1 MGRTHKPI
9 FEEPFSDLLFF
20 VLPSCVS
27 WSVEKL
33 ASQYHASP
41 MSVNV
46 KEEPVLVPNCDVVEN
61 SELEVLN
68 GDEESKLEDYG
79 TCVDVITERV
89 NQLEQKVVEVEQF
102 YSTKDGA
109 GQTNTSKSN
118 SGGKKVAISQP
129 SKCSSAGK
137 EKTRGKHVSS
147 PELMRQ
153 FATIIRQIA
162 QQKWAWPFLEPVDVE
177 GLGLDDYHKVI
188 EKPMDLG
195 TIRTKMEGSE
205 YINVREIYADVRL
218 VFKNAM
224 RYNEEKHDVYV
235 MAESLL
241 EKFEEKWL
249 TIMPK
254 LVEEEKKQ
262 AEEEAQDRASKQLA
276 VEAAQAEKARDLS
289 NELYEI
295 DQELEKLREIVVQ
308 KCRKLSTQEK
318 KGLSAA
324 LGRLSPEDLSKALKM
339 VSEGNPHFP
348 AGAPEV
354 ELDIDLQSDVTLW
367 RLKVFVQEA
376 LKAANK
382 SSGGG
387 GTNAQN
393 NNNGGEMN
401 KTAAKRRREITEA
414 IKANKVKK
422 AKKA

>member
-1 MGRTHKPI
+1 
-9 FEEPFSDLLFF
+9 
-20 VLPSCVS
+20 
-27 WSVEKL
+27 
-33 ASQYHASP
+33 

-46 KEEPVLVPNCDVVEN
+46 KEEPVLVHNCDVQSTEIVVFNGIGET
-61 SELEVLN
+61 ELE
-68 GDEESKLEDYG
+68 DFG

-89 NQLEQKVVEVEQF
+89 NQLEQVVVEVEHF
-102 YSTKDGA
+102 YSTKEGA
-109 GQTNTSKSN
+109 AQTNTSKSN
-118 SGGKKVAISQP
+118 SGGKKIAISQP
-129 SKCSSAGK
+129 NISKCNSSGK
-137 EKTRGKHVSS
+137 EKTKGKHVSS

-162 QQKWAWPFLEPVDVE
+162 QQKWAWPFLQPVDVK
-177 GLGLDDYHKVI
+177 GLELHDYHKVI

-195 TIRTKMEGSE
+195 TIKTKMEALE
-205 YINVREIYADVRL
+205 YNNVREIYADVRL

-224 RYNEEKHDVYV
+224 KYNEEKHDVYV

-262 AEEEAQDRASKQLA
+262 AEEEAHERANKQFA
-276 VEAAQAEKARDLS
+276 IEAAQAEKARDLS

-295 DQELEKLREIVVQ
+295 DIQLERLRESVVQ
-308 KCRKLSTQEK
+308 RCRKLSTQEK

-339 VSEGNPHFP
+339 VSESNPSFP

-354 ELDIDLQSDVTLW
+354 ELDIDVQSDVTLW

-382 SSGGG
+382 SSGV
-387 GTNAQN
+387 TNNN
-393 NNNGGEMN
+393 NNNGGDMN
-401 KTAAKRRREITEA
+401 KNNVKRRREISDA
-414 IKANKVKK
+414 INKASIKR
-422 AKKA
+422 AKK

>member
-1 MGRTHKPI
+1 MGRTHKPR

-89 NQLEQKVVEVEQF
+89 NQLEQKVVEVEHF

-205 YINVREIYADVRL
+205 YSNVREIYADVRL

-387 GTNAQN
+387 GTNARN

>member
-1 MGRTHKPI
+1 
-9 FEEPFSDLLFF
+9 
-20 VLPSCVS
+20 
-27 WSVEKL
+27 
-33 ASQYHASP
+33 

-46 KEEPVLVPNCDVVEN
+46 KEEPVLAPNCDVVEN
-61 SELEVLN
+61 PELEVLN

-89 NQLEQKVVEVEQF
+89 NQLEQNVVEVEQF

-118 SGGKKVAISQP
+118 SGGKKVAMSQP

-177 GLGLDDYHKVI
+177 GLGLDDYHKIAQQKWAWPFLEPVDVEGLGLDDYHKVI

-205 YINVREIYADVRL
+205 YSNVREIYADVRL

-276 VEAAQAEKARDLS
+276 VEAAQADKARDLS

-308 KCRKLSTQEK
+308 RCRKLSTQEK

-387 GTNAQN
+387 TNAQN

>member
-1 MGRTHKPI
+1 MGRTKKPR
-9 FEEPFSDLLFF
+9 FEEPFLFQTLNREKSEEGLADLLCF

-46 KEEPVLVPNCDVVEN
+46 KEEPVLAPNCDVVEN
-61 SELEVLN
+61 PELEVLN

-89 NQLEQKVVEVEQF
+89 NQLEQNVVEVEQF

-118 SGGKKVAISQP
+118 SGGKKVAMSQP

-162 QQKWAWPFLEPVDVE
+162 QQKWAWPFLEPVDVK

-205 YINVREIYADVRL
+205 YSNVREIYADVRL

-276 VEAAQAEKARDLS
+276 VEAAQADKARDLS

-387 GTNAQN
+387 TNAQN
-393 NNNGGEMN
+393 NNNVN
-401 KTAAKRRREITEA
+401 PARNRR
-414 IKANKVKK
+414 NW
-422 AKKA
+422 

>member
-1 MGRTHKPI
+1 
-9 FEEPFSDLLFF
+9 
-20 VLPSCVS
+20 
-27 WSVEKL
+27 
-33 ASQYHASP
+33 

-46 KEEPVLVPNCDVVEN
+46 KEEPVLAPNCDVVEN
-61 SELEVLN
+61 TELEVVN
-68 GDEESKLEDYG
+68 GDEGSKLEDYG

-89 NQLEQKVVEVEQF
+89 NQLEQKIVEVEQF

-137 EKTRGKHVSS
+137 EKARGKHVSS

-153 FATIIRQIA
+153 FATIFRQIA
-162 QQKWAWPFLEPVDVE
+162 QQKWAWPFLQPVDVK

-205 YINVREIYADVRL
+205 YSNVREIYADVRL

-224 RYNEEKHDVYV
+224 RYNEEKDDVYV

-249 TIMPK
+249 TIMPR

-262 AEEEAQDRASKQLA
+262 AEEEAQDRASRQLA

-295 DQELEKLREIVVQ
+295 DQELEKLREVVVQ
-308 KCRKLSTQEK
+308 KCRFNSNLLYVKSYFTLNESSLLLIFVLITEMNRKLSTQEK

-339 VSEGNPHFP
+339 VSEGNPQFP

-354 ELDIDLQSDVTLW
+354 ELDIDLQTDVTLW

-382 SSGGG
+382 SSGG
-387 GTNAQN
+387 TNAQN

-401 KTAAKRRREITEA
+401 KTTAKRRRAIFDA
-414 IKANKVKK
+414 IKKVKR

>member
-1 MGRTHKPI
+1 
-9 FEEPFSDLLFF
+9 
-20 VLPSCVS
+20 
-27 WSVEKL
+27 
-33 ASQYHASP
+33 

-89 NQLEQKVVEVEQF
+89 NQLEQKVVEVEHF

-205 YINVREIYADVRL
+205 YSNVREIYADVRL

-387 GTNAQN
+387 GTNARN

>member
-1 MGRTHKPI
+1 MGRTHKPR
-9 FEEPFSDLLFF
+9 FEKPFSDLLFF

-89 NQLEQKVVEVEQF
+89 NQLEQKVVEVEHF

-205 YINVREIYADVRL
+205 YSNVREIYADVRL

-387 GTNAQN
+387 GTNARN

>member
-1 MGRTHKPI
+1 
-9 FEEPFSDLLFF
+9 
-20 VLPSCVS
+20 
-27 WSVEKL
+27 
-33 ASQYHASP
+33 

-46 KEEPVLVPNCDVVEN
+46 KEEPVVPNCDVDNTELAVFNGNGE
-61 SELEVLN
+61 SELE
-68 GDEESKLEDYG
+68 DFG
-79 TCVDVITERV
+79 TRIDVITERV
-89 NQLEQKVVEVEQF
+89 NQLEQRVVEVEQF

-109 GQTNTSKSN
+109 AQTNTSKSN

-129 SKCSSAGK
+129 NTSKCNSAGK
-137 EKTRGKHVSS
+137 AKSKGKHVSS

-153 FATIIRQIA
+153 FATIIRQIT
-162 QQKWAWPFLEPVDVE
+162 QHKWAWPFMEPVDVK

-195 TIRTKMEGSE
+195 TIKTKMEASE
-205 YINVREIYADVRL
+205 YNNVREIYADVRL

-224 RYNEEKHDVYV
+224 KYNEEKEDVYV
-235 MAESLL
+235 MAKAVL
-241 EKFEEKWL
+241 EKFEERWL

-262 AEEEAQDRASKQLA
+262 AEEEAQDHANKKLA
-276 VEAAQAEKARDLS
+276 LEAAQADKARDLS

-295 DQELEKLREIVVQ
+295 DLQLERLRETVVQ
-308 KCRKLSTQEK
+308 RCRKLSTQEK

-339 VSEGNPHFP
+339 VSESNPSFP

-354 ELDIDLQSDVTLW
+354 ELDIDVQTDVTLW

-382 SSGGG
+382 SSGG
-387 GTNAQN
+387 TNAQN
-393 NNNGGEMN
+393 NNNAGEIN
-401 KTAAKRRREITEA
+401 KNNAKRRREISDA
-414 IKANKVKK
+414 INKASIKR

>member
-1 MGRTHKPI
+1 MVREKALVSHYN
-9 FEEPFSDLLFF
+9 LF
-20 VLPSCVS
+20 
-27 WSVEKL
+27 
-33 ASQYHASP
+33 P

-46 KEEPVLVPNCDVVEN
+46 KEEPVVPNCDVDNTELAVFNGNGE
-61 SELEVLN
+61 SELE
-68 GDEESKLEDYG
+68 DFG
-79 TCVDVITERV
+79 TRIDVITERV
-89 NQLEQKVVEVEQF
+89 NQLEQRVVEVEQF

-109 GQTNTSKSN
+109 AQTNTSKSN

-129 SKCSSAGK
+129 NTSKCNSAGK
-137 EKTRGKHVSS
+137 AKSKGKHVSS

-153 FATIIRQIA
+153 FATIIRQIT
-162 QQKWAWPFLEPVDVE
+162 QHKWAWPFMEPVDVK

-195 TIRTKMEGSE
+195 TIKTKMEASE
-205 YINVREIYADVRL
+205 YNNVREIYADVRL

-224 RYNEEKHDVYV
+224 KYNEEKEDVYV
-235 MAESLL
+235 MAKAVL
-241 EKFEEKWL
+241 EKFEERWL

-262 AEEEAQDRASKQLA
+262 AEEEAQDHANKKLA
-276 VEAAQAEKARDLS
+276 LEAAQADKARDLS

-295 DQELEKLREIVVQ
+295 DLQLERLRETVVQ
-308 KCRKLSTQEK
+308 RCRKLSTQEK

-339 VSEGNPHFP
+339 VSESNPSFP

-354 ELDIDLQSDVTLW
+354 ELDIDVQTDVTLW

-382 SSGGG
+382 SSGG
-387 GTNAQN
+387 TNAQN
-393 NNNGGEMN
+393 NNNAGEIN
-401 KTAAKRRREITEA
+401 KNNAKRRREISDA
-414 IKANKVKK
+414 INKASIKR

>member
-1 MGRTHKPI
+1 
-9 FEEPFSDLLFF
+9 
-20 VLPSCVS
+20 
-27 WSVEKL
+27 
-33 ASQYHASP
+33 

-46 KEEPVLVPNCDVVEN
+46 KEEPVLAPNCDVVEN
-61 SELEVLN
+61 PELEVLN

-89 NQLEQKVVEVEQF
+89 NQLEQNVVEVEQF

-118 SGGKKVAISQP
+118 SGGKKVAMSQP

-205 YINVREIYADVRL
+205 YSNVREIYADVRL

-276 VEAAQAEKARDLS
+276 VEAAQADKARDLS

-387 GTNAQN
+387 TNAQN

>member
-1 MGRTHKPI
+1 M
-9 FEEPFSDLLFF
+9 
-20 VLPSCVS
+20 
-27 WSVEKL
+27 
-33 ASQYHASP
+33 
-41 MSVNV
+41 
-46 KEEPVLVPNCDVVEN
+46 EEPVLVPNCDVVEN
-61 SELEVLN
+61 SELEVVN
-68 GDEESKLEDYG
+68 GEEESKLEDYG
-79 TCVDVITERV
+79 TCVDVITDRV
-89 NQLEQKVVEVEQF
+89 NQVRISFTLHDCIFTTFLLSIRGSYTAILEVQLEQKVVEVEQF

-109 GQTNTSKSN
+109 GHTNTSKSN

-129 SKCSSAGK
+129 SRCSSAGK

-153 FATIIRQIA
+153 FATIIRLIA

-177 GLGLDDYHKVI
+177 GLGLDDYHTVI

-205 YINVREIYADVRL
+205 YSNVREIYADIRL
-218 VFKNAM
+218 VFKNTM

-295 DQELEKLREIVVQ
+295 DQELEKLREVVVQ

-324 LGRLSPEDLSKALKM
+324 
-339 VSEGNPHFP
+339 
-348 AGAPEV
+348 
-354 ELDIDLQSDVTLW
+354 
-367 RLKVFVQEA
+367 
-376 LKAANK
+376 
-382 SSGGG
+382 
-387 GTNAQN
+387 
-393 NNNGGEMN
+393 
-401 KTAAKRRREITEA
+401 
-414 IKANKVKK
+414 
-422 AKKA
+422 